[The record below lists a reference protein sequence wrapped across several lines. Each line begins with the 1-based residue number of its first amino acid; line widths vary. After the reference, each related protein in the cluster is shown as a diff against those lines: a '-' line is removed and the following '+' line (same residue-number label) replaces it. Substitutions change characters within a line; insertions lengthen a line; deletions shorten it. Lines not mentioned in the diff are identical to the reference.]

1 MSGVQLSEQLLQKAG
16 GWQAMKEARAIHAD
30 GKVLS
35 VEWNPPRLTGEV
47 QSGTG
52 VIKTGL
58 IIKDHINV
66 ENLCPCKESR
76 QWGRICAHALAL
88 GVAVLNPPLAG
99 SSRHEEKQTSGSDT
113 RKLKSDP
120 SPISEQPPLNLG
132 PDGEPLDLAL
142 IFPPNLAQALA
153 GGGISVFVEAVL
165 AKRRLPLGAIDRGVE
180 YSIDMGKRG
189 LLDQLVVWSNGELP
203 ATLKLSCEQFT
214 ALLAMLPPDTA
225 SFGRKEDVIICDE
238 PMTLKASAELLASG
252 EIRLSVEVPKP
263 LPVIIPGRTTWM
275 LHGNEFSRL
284 QIPGGSLALLQ
295 APQVL
300 KREQVPGFLQN
311 ELPVLSAT
319 GLLEANFAAD
329 DFEIVVEPPTIR
341 LEIEGGLAKLR
352 AKLSAIYRF
361 ESDGRATL
369 PRSLDRRESLGSAGA
384 SPYREERISTSAD
397 DKVLPLTRGE
407 GRGEGKSELHPWMAD
422 PNNAQ
427 RYRLRDFAAEQD
439 ALARLVRAGFEGPDA
454 EGQLRLNGQD
464 AVLTFFAREYPRL
477 QSEWQVTLE
486 ERLDWSLNNNVERI
500 EPKCEVH
507 PTGSGEQW
515 FDFGVQ
521 FETAG
526 GERFSNADIQ
536 TLVRGGRSHTK
547 LRNGKFALLDTGAV
561 EELQEILIDTA
572 PKQEA
577 GGYRFR
583 AEQAAYLNESV
594 VQKLGWK
601 VEAPSAWRDRVRP
614 DTTNVQLDFG
624 AFADVL
630 RPYQKDGVR
639 WLHKLRTNGF
649 GGILADEM
657 GLGKTLQA
665 LAHICV
671 SVGPASS
678 LSSAKCAAGVPPAE
692 ARNSKVSEDRQ
703 TGADGS
709 LPAESGNSNS
719 AKTGRMPVLP
729 CLVVCPTSLVF
740 NWQAEAAK
748 FAPKLRVLVLQ
759 GPNRHAQF
767 PKIAEHD
774 LIITSY
780 ALIRRDA
787 EAYRAI
793 EFDTVI
799 LDEAQHIKNRQ
810 SQNAQAV
817 KSIRSR
823 HRLVLT
829 GTPMENSVLDLWSIF
844 DFLMPGYL
852 GSANDFRERYE
863 LPLSKGRD
871 PVLQDRLSR
880 RVRPFLQRRLK
891 RDVAKDLPDKLE
903 QISFCEL
910 TSDQRAVYQQVLE
923 AGRNEVLDAVGK
935 QGFAKSRMVIFT
947 ALLRLRQICCD
958 LRLLQL
964 DAEKIKEP
972 SGKLDLFGEL
982 LEEIIDGGHR
992 ALVFSQFTSMLDLL
1006 ADRLAAESIEH
1017 CRLDGSTKNRGDVV
1031 RTFQS
1036 GRAPVFLIS
1045 LKAGGVGLNLTAADT
1060 VVHFDPWWNPAVE
1073 DQATDR
1079 AHRIGQR
1086 RVVTSYKLITRDTVE
1101 EKILKLQQKKR
1112 DAIKAV
1118 FGDETA
1124 LTEALTWE
1132 EVQELFG

>member
-1 MSGVQLSEQLLQKAG
+1 M
-16 GWQAMKEARAIHAD
+16 HAA

-35 VEWNPPRLTGEV
+35 AEWNPPRLTGEV
-47 QSGTG
+47 QSGAG
-52 VIKTGL
+52 VIRTGL
-58 IIKDHINV
+58 VIKDHINV

-88 GVAVLNPPLAG
+88 GVAVLNPSPAG
-99 SSRHEEKQTSGSDT
+99 SGRREETQLSESDM
-113 RKLKSDP
+113 RKSKSDP
-120 SPISEQPPLNLG
+120 SPIPDVPPLEFA
-132 PDGEPLDLAL
+132 PDGEPLDIAL

-153 GGGISVFVEAVL
+153 GGGVSIFVEAVL
-165 AKRRLPLGAIDRGVE
+165 AKRRLPLGAIDRGIE
-180 YSIDMGKRG
+180 YSIDEEKRS
-189 LLDQLVVWSNGELP
+189 LLNQLVAWSNGEPP
-203 ATLKLSCEQFT
+203 ATLKLSCEQF
-214 ALLAMLPPDTA
+214 AELLAMLPPDTA
-225 SFGRKEDVIICDE
+225 SFGRKEEVVISDE
-238 PMTLKASAELLASG
+238 PMTLKARAELLASG
-252 EIRLSVEVPKP
+252 EIRLAVEVPKP
-263 LPVIIPGRTTWM
+263 LPVIIPGRTTWG
-275 LHGNEFSRL
+275 LRGNAFSRL
-284 QIPGGSLALLQ
+284 QVPGGSLALLQ
-295 APQVL
+295 APQIL

-311 ELPVLSAT
+311 ELPVLSAS
-319 GLLEANFAAD
+319 GLLEANFSAD
-329 DFEIVVEPPTIR
+329 DFEIVVEPPIIR
-341 LEIEGGLAKLR
+341 LELEGGLAKLR
-352 AKLSAIYRF
+352 AKLSATYRF
-361 ESDGRATL
+361 DSDGRATL
-369 PRSLDRRESLGSAGA
+369 PRSPDRTASLGSAGA
-384 SPYREERISTSAD
+384 SPEQSRSDEDSRKTDRDEI
-397 DKVLPLTRGE
+397 VLPLPKGE
-407 GRGEGKSELHPWMAD
+407 GRGEGKSELHPWMTD
-422 PNNAQ
+422 PNNFQ
-427 RYRLRDFAAEQD
+427 RYRLRDFTAEQD

-454 EGQLRLNGQD
+454 EGQFRLNGQD
-464 AVLTFFAREYPRL
+464 AVLTFFARDYPRL
-477 QSEWQVTLE
+477 QNEWSVTLE
-486 ERLDWSLNNNVERI
+486 ERLDWSLNKNVERI
-500 EPKCEVH
+500 EPKCEVR
-507 PTGSGEQW
+507 PAGSGEQW

-594 VQKLGWK
+594 GRKLGWQ
-601 VEAPSAWRDRVRP
+601 VEAPSAWRDRVRL
-614 DTTNVQLDFG
+614 DTTNVQLEFG

-639 WLHKLRTNGF
+639 WLHKLRINSF

-665 LAHICV
+665 LAHIRL
-671 SVGPASS
+671 SVGQASS
-678 LSSAKCAAGVPPAE
+678 LSSPKCAA
-692 ARNSKVSEDRQ
+692 
-703 TGADGS
+703 GS
-709 LPAESGNSNS
+709 LPAESKDVGEP
-719 AKTGRMPVLP
+719 KTGRMPVPP

-748 FAPKLRVLVLQ
+748 FAPDLRVLVLQ
-759 GPNRHAQF
+759 GSSRHSRF
-767 PKIAEHD
+767 SRITDHD
-774 LIITSY
+774 LVITSY

-787 EAYRAI
+787 DAYRTI

-880 RVRPFLQRRLK
+880 RVRPFLLRRLK

-903 QISFCEL
+903 QVSFCEL
-910 TSDQRAVYQQVLE
+910 TADQRAVYQQVLE

-964 DAEKIKEP
+964 DAAKINEP

-1006 ADRLAAESIEH
+1006 AERLAAESIEH

-1031 RTFQS
+1031 RAFQS

-1112 DAIKAV
+1112 DAIQAV

-1124 LTEALTWE
+1124 LTEALTWD